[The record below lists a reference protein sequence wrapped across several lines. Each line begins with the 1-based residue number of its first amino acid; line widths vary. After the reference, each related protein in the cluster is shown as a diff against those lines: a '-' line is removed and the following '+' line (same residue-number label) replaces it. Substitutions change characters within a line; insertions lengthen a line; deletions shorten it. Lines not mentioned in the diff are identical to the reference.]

1 VEQLAQKL
9 GVGRVTLFRVFR
21 DRLRTTPAAHIDEV
35 RNQRALFLLSESNLG
50 LKDIASFCGFSSAQ
64 YFSSWFVRKNGEPPS
79 ACRNRIRRE
88 RGLSPAG
95 RPG

>member
-21 DRLRTTPAAHIDEV
+21 DRLRTTPAAHIDEI
-35 RNQRALFLLSESNLG
+35 RNQRALFMLSESNLG
-50 LKDIASFCGFSSAQ
+50 LKEIASSCGLSSAQ
-64 YFSSWFVRKNGEPPS
+64 YFSSWFARKNGAPPS
-79 ACRNRIRRE
+79 AYRRRIREE

-95 RPG
+95 RAG